1 MNRSITY
8 QFVIFNNPI
17 KVSEESVNF
26 GNETGRARN
35 LDSLTFNLTDSV
47 LEINLYWTIYLLPIY
62 QLPCIESHVSDNKK
76 SRQTSIILTR
86 VLCKSANFH
95 PDFTKIPFLKVI
107 FIF

>member
-35 LDSLTFNLTDSV
+35 LDSLSFNLTDSV
-47 LEINLYWTIYLLPIY
+47 LEINLY
-62 QLPCIESHVSDNKK
+62 
-76 SRQTSIILTR
+76 
-86 VLCKSANFH
+86 
-95 PDFTKIPFLKVI
+95 
-107 FIF
+107 